1 MELTRE
7 QTIEEHRKMWQWI
20 TEHYEKNSIYS
31 LDLYTLKKEYFRRLG
46 YNHFY
51 ICGCS
56 FLCEY
61 TRRFGVARCEKCP
74 LDWGMTQDC
83 MGNPESKGLYKQI
96 KDYDDIGDFE
106 KCAELAWQIAELP
119 EKR

>member
-7 QTIEEHRKMWQWI
+7 QAIAEHRKMWQWI

-74 LDWGMTQDC
+74 LDW
-83 MGNPESKGLYKQI
+83 
-96 KDYDDIGDFE
+96 
-106 KCAELAWQIAELP
+106 A
-119 EKR
+119 